1 MLVYLITEIIVF
13 GRGGQGGV
21 TCAEMIA
28 EAAFLS
34 DFKGV
39 SSFPSFGTER
49 RGAPVEAYTRI
60 SSDEI
65 IRTRSQIYE
74 PDIVLVLDETVTDK
88 EKIANIKPDGIL
100 VVNTEKE
107 PEKIVE
113 EYDISE
119 DIAVVTCDLTK
130 ISIENDLIIDGLPV
144 LNAPIL
150 GALSVALKSISLERI
165 KQAIRDHI
173 KGEKGL
179 LNAKVADISS
189 KNSKIRRGRKK

>member
-1 MLVYLITEIIVF
+1 MLLITEIIVF

-39 SSFPSFGTER
+39 ASFPSFGTER

-60 SSDEI
+60 SLDETI
-65 IRTRSQIYE
+65 WTRSQIYE
-74 PDIVLVLDETVTDK
+74 PDIALVLDETVTDK
-88 EKIANIKPDGIL
+88 EKIANIKPNGIL
-100 VVNTEKE
+100 VVNTPKD
-107 PEKIVE
+107 PEIIAK

-119 DIAVVTCDLTK
+119 DKTIITCDLTK
-130 ISIENDLIIDGLPV
+130 ISLENNLLVDGLPV
-144 LNAPIL
+144 FNAPIL
-150 GALSVALKSISLERI
+150 GALSNALEAISLDVI
-165 KQAIRDHI
+165 KEAIVEHI

-179 LNAKVADISS
+179 LNANVAEISA
-189 KNSKIRRGRKK
+189 KNSKIRRGVKK

>member
-1 MLVYLITEIIVF
+1 
-13 GRGGQGGV
+13 
-21 TCAEMIA
+21 MIA

-39 SSFPSFGTER
+39 ASFPSFGTER

-60 SSDEI
+60 SLDEV

-130 ISIENDLIIDGLPV
+130 ISLENDLIIDGLPV